1 MNTPIKTIEAFYKAV
16 KDGDAQAKFV
26 LELQNRYNGLFDF
39 DPVSYENVPSTLDDM
54 LLKYLAGANGGDR
67 H

>member
-16 KDGDAQAKFV
+16 KDGDAQAKCV

-39 DPVSYENVPSTLDDM
+39 DPVSFENVP
-54 LLKYLAGANGGDR
+54 
-67 H
+67 